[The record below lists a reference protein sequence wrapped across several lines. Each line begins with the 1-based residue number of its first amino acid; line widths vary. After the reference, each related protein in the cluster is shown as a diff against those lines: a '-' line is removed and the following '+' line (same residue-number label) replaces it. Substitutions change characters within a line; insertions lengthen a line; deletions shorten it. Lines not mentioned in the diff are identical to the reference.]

1 MAKVYFEKLKQ
12 LVEDLDIA
20 AEMSRQLQVKHF
32 FSGAA
37 LYADRTICAS
47 WSPGGLAFKLP
58 EVEVERLITT
68 GKAVPL
74 KYFEKGRVKK
84 GYAMFL
90 NPEAAKKSRWKNYF
104 LKAVAEAS
112 LTKS

>member
-1 MAKVYFEKLKQ
+1 MPIEPFVL
-12 LVEDLDIA
+12 
-20 AEMSRQLQVKHF
+20 
-32 FSGAA
+32 
-37 LYADRTICAS
+37 
-47 WSPGGLAFKLP
+47 PGRLAGWRSNSEI
-58 EVEVERLITT
+58 EVARLITS

-90 NPEAAKKSRWKNYF
+90 DPEAAKKSRWKYYF